1 MSTHPISTD
10 LTALNKEQRQALVIY
25 LLGQATYE
33 NLFKKYSIGG
43 ISNDPDAQF
52 TGQLRDTLLES
63 YYNILDSSP
72 RTEVE
77 NSVNTVELLEYLR
90 HTMKDYD
97 TLLEELRG
105 IHGKKQILHYVTM
118 IRQAV
123 EQLGLDSID

>member
-10 LTALNKEQRQALVIY
+10 LNALNKGQRQALVIY

-43 ISNDPDAQF
+43 ISNDPNAQF
-52 TGQLRDTLLES
+52 TGHLRDTLLEC
-63 YYNILDSSP
+63 YYNVFDNSP
-72 RTEVE
+72 HTEVDHY
-77 NSVNTVELLEYLR
+77 VNTVELLEYLR

-105 IHGKKQILHYVTM
+105 AYGKKQILHYVTM

-123 EQLGLDSID
+123 DQLGLNSFD